1 MNKLASRVSEFLRAL
16 QKREYAIVL
25 LIFLVLSVMLAT
37 LKVVRPVD
45 RQGDTAFY
53 SQVTDNV
60 ARRGMVVSQ
69 IQADVI
75 AFYESGLL
83 TMPAAQ
89 IASNPLSPP
98 RTAEINVLH
107 WHAYYIFYPVGV
119 LAKVFPTL
127 PLLLSLYVLSF
138 TGLVALAYFMLRAR
152 NVSIGAASL
161 FCLLIISAPAWSE
174 SLLSGQF
181 YPDRLFMLAGFIF
194 MYLAS
199 QNRTKISS
207 LIAAG
212 FLCALIHERAAMIA
226 GIFLLSYIILYW
238 KNNIYDRSLKLALGI
253 SLLAYG
259 IIILKFTIT
268 NLYYST
274 FLPTSFAQLS
284 NNFHA
289 PLFVQNTELFIL
301 VNGVFLVFALFERR
315 AAAIAILMM
324 LPNIFG
330 NIGGAEKTG
339 WITHYHTYYFPA
351 LIWAALLG
359 YAAAYRM
366 AVSHKRLNI
375 FYAATVV
382 FVFFLASIYPYAL
395 NKQTINPMNIANN
408 FLVKF
413 AQETNIWLTPLSST
427 RQEFAAA
434 ADRLQNAVSEKSVV
448 STPEFAWSYL
458 YHNRTI
464 RMFPV
469 DIDHADFAV
478 LSVVKDGGRP
488 AYSGVMSFLSPD
500 ERARINEAMLQRM
513 KKDGYDFEHVIFVPA
528 LGAAVIKRAHAT
540 AEYRMQQPKRSRAV
554 YKEQSGVNLAPNS
567 DTFSGWTFPTKG
579 YVTATGGPGR
589 ATDLEYIGAG
599 AATSAS
605 LASPAITVVPGKTYI
620 FSAWVDASN
629 VKVCSPLLMLTN
641 VAQNVALGDRV
652 PVYGTARRFTDT
664 VTIPSSVTQIVLVF
678 TNAGCIVT
686 KGRKVRF
693 SQPML
698 RAEP

>member
-1 MNKLASRVSEFLRAL
+1 MTRSSTFLQTP

-25 LIFLVLSVMLAT
+25 LIFLMLSVT
-37 LKVVRPVD
+37 LTSLKIVRPVD
-45 RQGDTAFY
+45 REGDTAFY
-53 SQVTDNV
+53 SQVADNV
-60 ARRGMVVSQ
+60 ARRGMAVSQ

-83 TMPAAQ
+83 TMNAAE
-89 IASNPLSPP
+89 IAGNPLSSP
-98 RTAEINVLH
+98 RTKEINVLH
-107 WHAYYIFYPVGV
+107 WHAYYIFYPLGM

-138 TGLVALAYFMLRAR
+138 TGLAVLAYFILRAR

-199 QNRTKISS
+199 QDRTKISS

-238 KNNIYDRSLKLALGI
+238 KNNIYDRYLKLALGI

-268 NLYYST
+268 NLYYAT

-289 PLFVQNTELFIL
+289 PQFVQNTELFIL

-339 WITHYHTYYFPA
+339 WITHYHSYYFPA

-366 AVSHKRLNI
+366 AIGHKRLST
-375 FYAATVV
+375 FYAATA
-382 FVFFLASIYPYAL
+382 FSILFLSSINPYAL
-395 NKQTINPMNIANN
+395 NKQTIDPVNIANH

-413 AQETNIWLTPLSST
+413 TQEASIWLSPENSA

-434 ADRLQNAVSEKSVV
+434 ADKLQNAVPEKSVV

-458 YHNRTI
+458 YHKRTI
-464 RMFPV
+464 HMFPV

-478 LSVVKDGGRP
+478 LSVAKDGARLT
-488 AYSGVMSFLSPD
+488 YSGVMSFLSPD
-500 ERARINEAMLQRM
+500 ERARINEAMVERM
-513 KKDGYDFEHVIFVPA
+513 KKDGYDFAHATLVPA
-528 LGAAVIKRAHAT
+528 LGAAVIKRAHTT
-540 AEYRMQQPKRSRAV
+540 AAYAVQQPGVHFTRSSSA
-554 YKEQSGVNLAPNS
+554 NLAPNS
-567 DTFSGWTFPTKG
+567 DTLSGWGAPIKG

-589 ATDLEYIGAG
+589 ATDLEYTGTG
-599 AATSAS
+599 AATSAT
-605 LASPAITVVPGKTYI
+605 LASPTIAVVPGKTYV
-620 FSAWVDASN
+620 FSAWVDPSHVTACN
-629 VKVCSPLLMLTN
+629 ALLMVTN
-641 VAQNVALGDRV
+641 VAQNVAYGDRI
-652 PVYGTARRFTDT
+652 PVYGTARRFTDP
-664 VTIPSSVTQIVLVF
+664 VTIPNDVTQVVLVL
-678 TNAGCIVT
+678 TNAGCTVT
-686 KGRKVRF
+686 KGQKVRF

-698 RAEP
+698 RVKP